1 MAGAQHPILHASGT
15 TIFQLLAGTYQSIE
29 IIGHERAMVNH
40 SLNSHH
46 TMTAYKP
53 FYEIE

>member
-29 IIGHERAMVNH
+29 IIVHERAMVNH